1 MDSKSGSEEEFYDCL
16 GNYLK
21 NIYRCCWCDVSKVI
35 TKQLLLNL
43 WDTLHVVRRSLL
55 QLYYILSRI
64 FSENESAAGSQFC
77 VN

>member
-55 QLYYILSRI
+55 QLLYPVQNFFGKRISCWFAILR
-64 FSENESAAGSQFC
+64 
-77 VN
+77 